1 MRLRGKGLN
10 LEALVESLCYLIFGI
25 MLLRL
30 TLTGAYLSYVT
41 PRMKPY
47 LIGLSVLML
56 FWALVNGKN
65 IVRPKYKSRV
75 KRCLVLI
82 IPILLLAVPPSSL
95 AAGAMVKGVSGSNL
109 TAPSGGGGIK
119 SEETVQSPEEYAYY
133 TQDDL
138 EKPQDDLEK
147 QEEVLEESQNQEVGT
162 SSNDETRAL
171 PPGLN
176 GLDQEAKT
184 ITISDEDFSPWV
196 TEFGTNPEKYDGYT
210 VIMKGFVY
218 LDLDEKKENE
228 FALVRLSMWCCSA
241 DLSPMGLITEYKGS
255 ITPKEND
262 WITVTGTLKV
272 EDGYAVLKAE
282 KMENAEKPLEEYVYP
297 FY

>member
-1 MRLRGKGLN
+1 MN

-47 LIGLSVLML
+47 LIGLSILML

-65 IVRPKYKSRV
+65 ILRPKYKSRV

-95 AAGAMVKGVSGSNL
+95 AAGAMVKGISGSNL
-109 TAPSGGGGIK
+109 TTPLGGSGIK
-119 SEETVQSPEEYAYY
+119 PEETVQSPEEYAYY
-133 TQDDL
+133 VQEDL
-138 EKPQDDLEK
+138 EKPEDAWEENQD
-147 QEEVLEESQNQEVGT
+147 QEAGETTDNQT
-162 SSNDETRAL
+162 KAL

-210 VIMKGFVY
+210 VTMKGFVY
-218 LDLDEKKENE
+218 LDLEDKKENE

-255 ITPKEND
+255 FTAKEND
-262 WITVTGTLKV
+262 WITVTGTLQVK
-272 EDGYAVLKAE
+272 DGYATLIAE
-282 KMENAEKPLEEYVYP
+282 KMETAEKPLEEYVYP

>member
-1 MRLRGKGLN
+1 MRLRGKGMN
-10 LEALVESLCYLIFGI
+10 LEALVESLCYFIFGV

-47 LIGLSVLML
+47 LIGLSALML
-56 FWALVNGKN
+56 FWAVVNGKN

-109 TAPSGGGGIK
+109 TAPSGGSVNK
-119 SEETVQSPEEYAYY
+119 PEETVQSPEEYAYY

-138 EKPQDDLEK
+138 EKQD
-147 QEEVLEESQNQEVGT
+147 QALEESQDQEVAT
-162 SSNDETRAL
+162 SSDNQARAL

-218 LDLDEKKENE
+218 LDLEEKKENE

-255 ITPKEND
+255 LTAKEND

-272 EDGYAVLKAE
+272 EDGYATLNAE
-282 KMENAEKPLEEYVYP
+282 KMETAEKPLEEYVYP

>member
-1 MRLRGKGLN
+1 MRLRGKGMN

-56 FWALVNGKN
+56 FWAAVNGKN
-65 IVRPKYKSRV
+65 ILRPKYKSRI

-109 TAPSGGGGIK
+109 TTPSGGSGNK
-119 SEETVQSPEEYAYY
+119 PEETVQSPQEYAYY
-133 TQDDL
+133 AQDDL
-138 EKPQDDLEK
+138 EKPKDN
-147 QEEVLEESQNQEVGT
+147 LEESQDQEAET
-162 SSNDETRAL
+162 SSDNQTKAL

-176 GLDQEAKT
+176 GLNQEAKT

-210 VIMKGFVY
+210 VTMKGFVY
-218 LDLDEKKENE
+218 LDLEDKKENE

-255 ITPKEND
+255 LTAKEND
-262 WITVTGTLKV
+262 WITVTGTLQVK
-272 EDGYAVLKAE
+272 DGYATLIAE
-282 KMENAEKPLEEYVYP
+282 KMEAAEKPLEEYVYP

>member
-1 MRLRGKGLN
+1 MRLRGKGMN
-10 LEALVESLCYLIFGI
+10 LEALAECLCYLIFGV

-56 FWALVNGKN
+56 FWAAVNGKN
-65 IVRPKYKSRV
+65 IVQPKYKSRI

-95 AAGAMVKGVSGSNL
+95 AAGAMVRGVSGSNL
-109 TAPSGGGGIK
+109 TAPSGGSVNK
-119 SEETVQSPEEYAYY
+119 PEETDQSPEEYAYY
-133 TQDDL
+133 AQDDL
-138 EKPQDDLEK
+138 EKPDEA
-147 QEEVLEESQNQEVGT
+147 LEESQDQEAGITSNNQ
-162 SSNDETRAL
+162 TRAL

-176 GLDQEAKT
+176 GMDQEAKT

-210 VIMKGFVY
+210 VAMKGFVY
-218 LDLDEKKENE
+218 LDLEEKKENE

-241 DLSPMGLITEYKGS
+241 DLSPMGLITEYKGNL
-255 ITPKEND
+255 TAKEND

-282 KMENAEKPLEEYVYP
+282 KMETAEKPLEEYVYP

>member
-1 MRLRGKGLN
+1 MRLRGKGMN
-10 LEALVESLCYLIFGI
+10 LEALVESLCYLIFGV

-30 TLTGAYLSYVT
+30 TLTGAYLNYVT

-56 FWALVNGKN
+56 FWAGVNGKN
-65 IVRPKYKSRV
+65 IVRPKYKSRI

-95 AAGAMVKGVSGSNL
+95 AAGAMVKNVSGSSL
-109 TAPSGGGGIK
+109 TSPSGGSVNK
-119 SEETVQSPEEYAYY
+119 PEETVQSSEQYAYY
-133 TQDDL
+133 AQDDL
-138 EKPQDDLEK
+138 EKPDDAW
-147 QEEVLEESQNQEVGT
+147 EESQDQEAGITPDNQT
-162 SSNDETRAL
+162 KAL

-210 VIMKGFVY
+210 VTMKGFVY
-218 LDLDEKKENE
+218 LDLEDKKENE

-241 DLSPMGLITEYKGS
+241 DLSPMGLIAEYKGS
-255 ITPKEND
+255 LTAKEND

-272 EDGYAVLKAE
+272 EGGYATLKAE
-282 KMENAEKPLEEYVYP
+282 KMETAEKPLEEYVYP

>member
-1 MRLRGKGLN
+1 MRLRGKGMN

-65 IVRPKYKSRV
+65 ILRPKYKSRV

-82 IPILLLAVPPSSL
+82 IPILLLAVPPSTL

-109 TAPSGGGGIK
+109 TAPLGGSGSK
-119 SEETVQSPEEYAYY
+119 PEETVQSPEEYAYY
-133 TQDDL
+133 AQDDL
-138 EKPQDDLEK
+138 EKPEDAWEENQD
-147 QEEVLEESQNQEVGT
+147 QEAGETTDNQT
-162 SSNDETRAL
+162 KAL

-176 GLDQEAKT
+176 GMDQEAKT

-210 VIMKGFVY
+210 VTMKGFVY
-218 LDLDEKKENE
+218 LDLEDKKENE

-255 ITPKEND
+255 FTAKEND
-262 WITVTGTLKV
+262 WITVTGTLQVK
-272 EDGYAVLKAE
+272 DGYATLEAE
-282 KMENAEKPLEEYVYP
+282 KMESAQKPLEEYVYP

>member
-1 MRLRGKGLN
+1 MRLRGKGMN

-65 IVRPKYKSRV
+65 ILRPKYKSRV

-82 IPILLLAVPPSSL
+82 IPILLLAVPPSTL

-109 TAPSGGGGIK
+109 TAPLGGSGSK
-119 SEETVQSPEEYAYY
+119 PEETVQSPEEYAYY
-133 TQDDL
+133 AQDDL
-138 EKPQDDLEK
+138 EKPEDAWEENQD
-147 QEEVLEESQNQEVGT
+147 QEAGETTDNQT
-162 SSNDETRAL
+162 KAL

-176 GLDQEAKT
+176 GMDQEAKT

-210 VIMKGFVY
+210 VTMKGFVY
-218 LDLDEKKENE
+218 LDLEDKKENE

-255 ITPKEND
+255 FTAKEND
-262 WITVTGTLKV
+262 WITVTGTLQVK
-272 EDGYAVLKAE
+272 DGYATLEAE
-282 KMENAEKPLEEYVYP
+282 KMESAEKPLEEYVYP

>member
-1 MRLRGKGLN
+1 MRSRGKGMN

-65 IVRPKYKSRV
+65 ILRPKYKSRV

-82 IPILLLAVPPSSL
+82 IPILLLAVPPSTL

-109 TAPSGGGGIK
+109 TAPLGGSGSK
-119 SEETVQSPEEYAYY
+119 PEETVQSPEEYAYY
-133 TQDDL
+133 AQDDL
-138 EKPQDDLEK
+138 EKPEDAWEENQD
-147 QEEVLEESQNQEVGT
+147 QEAGETTDNQT
-162 SSNDETRAL
+162 KAL

-176 GLDQEAKT
+176 GMDQEAKT

-210 VIMKGFVY
+210 VTMKGFVY
-218 LDLDEKKENE
+218 LDLEDKKENE

-255 ITPKEND
+255 FTAKEND
-262 WITVTGTLKV
+262 WITVTGTLQVK
-272 EDGYAVLKAE
+272 DGYATLEAE
-282 KMENAEKPLEEYVYP
+282 KMESAEKPLEEYVYP

>member
-1 MRLRGKGLN
+1 MRLRGKGMN

-65 IVRPKYKSRV
+65 ILRPKYKSRV
-75 KRCLVLI
+75 KRCLILI
-82 IPILLLAVPPSSL
+82 IPILLLAVPPSTL
-95 AAGAMVKGVSGSNL
+95 AAGAMVKGISGSNL
-109 TAPSGGGGIK
+109 TAPLGGSGSK
-119 SEETVQSPEEYAYY
+119 PEQTVQSPEEYAYY
-133 TQDDL
+133 AQDDL
-138 EKPQDDLEK
+138 EKPEDAWEENQD
-147 QEEVLEESQNQEVGT
+147 QEAGETTDNQT
-162 SSNDETRAL
+162 KAL

-176 GLDQEAKT
+176 GMDQEAKT

-210 VIMKGFVY
+210 VTMKGFVY
-218 LDLDEKKENE
+218 LDLEDKKENE

-255 ITPKEND
+255 FTAKEND
-262 WITVTGTLKV
+262 WITVTGTLQVK
-272 EDGYAVLKAE
+272 DGYATLEAE
-282 KMENAEKPLEEYVYP
+282 KMESAEKPLEEYVYP

>member
-1 MRLRGKGLN
+1 MRLRGKGMN
-10 LEALVESLCYLIFGI
+10 LEALVESLCYLIFGV

-47 LIGLSVLML
+47 LIGLSVLMI
-56 FWALVNGKN
+56 FWAGVNGKN
-65 IVRPKYKSRV
+65 ILRPKYKSRV

-95 AAGAMVKGVSGSNL
+95 AAGAMVKSVSGSNL
-109 TAPSGGGGIK
+109 TAPSGVSGNK
-119 SEETVQSPEEYAYY
+119 SEVTVQSPKEYAYY

-138 EKPQDDLEK
+138 EKPEGA
-147 QEEVLEESQNQEVGT
+147 LEESQDQEVGT
-162 SSNDETRAL
+162 SSDNQTREL

-218 LDLDEKKENE
+218 LDLEEKKENE

-255 ITPKEND
+255 LTAKEND

-272 EDGYAVLKAE
+272 EDGYATLKAE
-282 KMENAEKPLEEYVYP
+282 KMETAEKPLEEYVYP